1 MQKKRL
7 ESETHK
13 IQAGIV
19 AGKGLKE
26 EWNDRTCVP
35 KYFSDLNGQW
45 RDTHV
50 KTAQKDV
57 EHKVSYI
64 SLDFLGCV

>member
-7 ESETHK
+7 ETKKPK

-19 AGKGLKE
+19 AGKGLQKK
-26 EWNDRTCVP
+26 WNYCTRAP
-35 KYFSDLNGQW
+35 KYFGDSYVQW
-45 RDTHV
+45 RDTHET
-50 KTAQKDV
+50 TAQKDV
-57 EHKVSYI
+57 KQKVSYI